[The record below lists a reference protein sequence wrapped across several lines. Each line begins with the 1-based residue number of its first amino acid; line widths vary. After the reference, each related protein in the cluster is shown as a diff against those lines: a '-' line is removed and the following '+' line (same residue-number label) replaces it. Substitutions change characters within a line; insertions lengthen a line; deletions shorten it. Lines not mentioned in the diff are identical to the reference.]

1 MTFQVAR
8 LAQSYKAKAKVKA
21 GSSSVGKGTGEPEC
35 WALPEGSQLTPGKS
49 QGLSDPY
56 TPPLHISLTH
66 LPVLLQFPVAHTF
79 QRNLSVH
86 PHKVSL
92 LRLWLWTSSWETT
105 KISQDLG
112 PARPPELALWFTQLS
127 R

>member
-1 MTFQVAR
+1 MSLGPACLTFQVAR
-8 LAQSYKAKAKVKA
+8 LSQSYKAKARVKA
-21 GSSSVGKGTGEPEC
+21 GSSSVGKGTGKPEC

-56 TPPLHISLTH
+56 TPPRAAVAPCGTRISE
-66 LPVLLQFPVAHTF
+66 
-79 QRNLSVH
+79 NSVH
-86 PHKVSL
+86 QHKVSL
-92 LRLWLWTSSWETT
+92 RRFWLWTSSWETT

-112 PARPPELALWFTQLS
+112 PARPPEPALWFTQLS